1 MNIKPMH
8 KKVLIAE
15 NASESKS
22 ESGIVLDQALSV
34 RESKTG
40 TVLAIGPDVTTV
52 AVGDKVYLE
61 WSKAKVVKVGDAQ
74 RVIIEED
81 DIVAVVDA

>member
-1 MNIKPMH
+1 MNIRPMH

-15 NASESKS
+15 NSSVTKS
-22 ESGIVLDQALSV
+22 ESGIILEQATSV

-40 TVLAIGPDVTTV
+40 TVLAVGPDVTAV
-52 AVGDKVYLE
+52 KVGDKVYLE
-61 WSKAKVVKVGDAQ
+61 WNKAKVVKVGDAQ

-81 DIVAVVDA
+81 DIVAVCE